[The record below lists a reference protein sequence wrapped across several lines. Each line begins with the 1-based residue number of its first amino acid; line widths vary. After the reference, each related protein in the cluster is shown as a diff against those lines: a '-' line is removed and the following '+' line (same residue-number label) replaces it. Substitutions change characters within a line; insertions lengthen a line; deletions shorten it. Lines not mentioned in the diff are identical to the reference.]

1 MAAALSVA
9 ATPAVSAPARAG
21 TAGPGKVAAGKVC
34 ADCVKA
40 TMQRLVAPDMKGRA
54 CGTTEENAAAR
65 YLADRLKAYRAKG
78 AAPGGGFLQAVRFR
92 TPTYAAPPSLA
103 VGGLTLTQG
112 REIVALDPGEAAA
125 GPLALV
131 GLAAPEA
138 AAGKIAVYDAP
149 YDPKAVAAFVRA
161 GAAAVV
167 VPAPDRIL
175 RAWDQLAARAPG
187 GVEIVGAESVGVGQ
201 PPSPRQVVIFARP
214 ETLAQLR
221 GLEGRPARF
230 AAPRG
235 QPVLETSYNV
245 LGVIPG
251 TAPDADRQAVL
262 LSAHYDH
269 VGVRNGVV
277 YPGAN
282 DDASGT
288 AAVLEFAHLLG
299 ARKAP
304 KRTVHFALFGCEE
317 AGGHGAKVFLA
328 HPPTPLAD
336 LVANLEFEMIGVPDP
351 ADRTRLMLTGWERTN
366 LGPALRDHGASIG
379 PDRYPE
385 ENFFQRS
392 DNYELV
398 KKGVV
403 AQTIS
408 AWPVPPTYHQP
419 TDDLDHVDL
428 TFMAEVIQ
436 SLAEPV
442 KWLLNSDFRP
452 EWTPGGKP

>member
-1 MAAALSVA
+1 MAAALSIA
-9 ATPAVSAPARAG
+9 ATPAVSAPAHAS
-21 TAGPGKVAAGKVC
+21 KVGAGKVC

-54 CGTTEENAAAR
+54 CGTAEENAAAR
-65 YLADRLKAYRAKG
+65 WLADRLKAYHAKG
-78 AAPGGGFLQAVRFR
+78 AAPGGGYLQAVRFR
-92 TPTYAAPPSLA
+92 TPTYAAPPSLT
-103 VGGLTLTQG
+103 VGGVTLTQG
-112 REIVALDPGEAAA
+112 REIVALEPGEAAG

-138 AAGKIAVYDAP
+138 AAGKVAVYDAP

-167 VPAPDRIL
+167 VLAPERML

-187 GVEIVGAESVGVGQ
+187 GVEILGAEAG
-201 PPSPRQVVIFARP
+201 PAPAAPTQVVVFARP
-214 ETLAQLR
+214 EAIARLKA
-221 GLEGRPARF
+221 LEGQAARF

-235 QPVLETSYNV
+235 QPTVGTTYNV

-251 TAPDADRQAVL
+251 AAPDADRQAVL

-269 VGVRNGVV
+269 VGVKNGVV

-288 AAVLEFAHLLG
+288 AAVLEFARLLG
-299 ARKAP
+299 SGKAP
-304 KRTVHFALFGCEE
+304 RRTVHFALFGCEE
-317 AGGHGAKVFLA
+317 AGGHGAKYFLA
-328 HPPTPLAD
+328 HPSAPLAD

-351 ADRTRLMLTGWERTN
+351 ADRTRLMLTGWERTD
-366 LGPALRDHGASIG
+366 LGPALKDHGASIG

-392 DNYELV
+392 DNYQLAR
-398 KKGVV
+398 KGVV

-408 AWPVPPTYHQP
+408 AWPIPPTYHQP

-428 TFMAEVIQ
+428 PFMAEVIQ
-436 SLAEPV
+436 SLAEPIR
-442 KWLLNSDFRP
+442 WLLNSDFRP
-452 EWTPGGKP
+452 EWTEGMRP